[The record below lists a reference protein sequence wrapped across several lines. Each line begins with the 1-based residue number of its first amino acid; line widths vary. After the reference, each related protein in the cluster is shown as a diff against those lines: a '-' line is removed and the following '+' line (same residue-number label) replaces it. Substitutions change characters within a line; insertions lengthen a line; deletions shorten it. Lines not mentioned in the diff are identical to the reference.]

1 MGSLAPSIPTHSML
15 RRVRLR
21 PPVLTALAAL
31 ALAGCGDSGPSDE
44 AQIRSTLAEFQKAT
58 AGKDYAA
65 LCDRVL
71 APALIQTVEQIG
83 LPCETAL
90 EKGFEDVHDPRIS
103 VGAVSVEGDEAT
115 AQVRSSAEGQEPS
128 EDTVLLVRVDD
139 AWRIASLGE
148 GQGPPAP

>member
-44 AQIRSTLAEFQKAT
+44 ARIRGALEEFQRAT
-58 AGKDYAA
+58 AAKDYAA

-71 APALIQTVEQIG
+71 APKLIATVEQVG
-83 LPCETAL
+83 LSCETAL
-90 EKGFEDVHDPRIS
+90 EEGFKSVRDPRIS
-103 VGAVSVEGDEAT
+103 VGSVTVDGDSAT
-115 AQVRSSAEGQEPS
+115 AQVRSSAAGQEPS
-128 EDTVLLVRVDD
+128 EDTVQLVRVDD
-139 AWRIASLGE
+139 SWRIASLGE
-148 GQGPPAP
+148 GQGPRAP